1 MIIDKDFNLVGQY
14 PDILDIGK
22 CGLDFDDL
30 MDDPYANLVI
40 SDSINLKHIKVGST
54 FFNNNS
60 VTIENC
66 EKLKSIE
73 IYEDGIELPAKYVIC
88 KNLPLLEMLKIRS
101 DILSLEVEG
110 CHKLNEINIA
120 QCKKLAFLKVK
131 SSDLLK
137 KLNIQGC
144 IKLSSVLEMDA
155 DEMNRL
161 NLDAQINRN
170 SEINGDLS
178 YPLSNLNFKQ
188 VEKLL
193 QLINGVDISKSKNT
207 YSEYSILLLQPG
219 EFTYTG
225 GTGEVYAYELFDGD
239 GYGEHSPEDCLE
251 TVMSRLINELGIQG
265 SCRKEEFEVLF
276 DYLNNFE
283 KTSSSGSNGQ
293 VKTAAN
299 NMKNN
304 ISFHD
309 QGWKSKSGSSVESVI
324 QPGLTTG
331 SMVMHNKFGIGKVL
345 IIEGMGEDERASIDF
360 VKHGTKW
367 IALAF
372 AKLTT
377 ID

>member
-1 MIIDKDFNLVGQY
+1 MKIDENFNLVGQY
-14 PDILDIGK
+14 PDILDVGK
-22 CGLDFDDL
+22 CGLNFDEL

-40 SDSINLKHIKVGST
+40 SDNVRLEYIKIGAT
-54 FFNNNS
+54 FFANNS
-60 VTIENC
+60 VTISNC
-66 EKLKSIE
+66 DRLKSIE
-73 IYEDGIELPAKYVIC
+73 IYEDGIGLSAKYVIC
-88 KNLPLLEMLKIRS
+88 NNLPMLENLKIRS
-101 DILSLEVEG
+101 DVLSLEIEG
-110 CHKLNEINIA
+110 CHKLNEIDLED
-120 QCKKLAFLKVK
+120 CKKLALLKIK
-131 SSDLLK
+131 SSELLK

-144 IKLSSVLEMDA
+144 IKLSGVLGVDT

-324 QPGLTTG
+324 QPGLTIGTT
-331 SMVMHNKFGIGKVL
+331 VMHSKFGVGKVL
-345 IIEGMGEDERASIDF
+345 IIEGLGEDERAHVDF
-360 VKHGTKW
+360 VKHGKKW
-367 IALAF
+367 LALAF
-372 AKLTT
+372 AKLTK